1 MWKDEKNASPASPA
15 TENEINKQL
24 QQWVNLYAADLYRRA
39 YYLTSQRE
47 TAEDLVQET
56 FLAAT
61 QQFRQFSGKS
71 SPKTWLLGILN
82 HKVADYFRL
91 RFRQRPAQET
101 ELSANDTYFTES
113 GAWRIEAWPSEW
125 DDTPDNLLD
134 IPEFGRVFEEC
145 LEHLPATW
153 HDVLLLKFIE
163 AKKSDEICQG
173 LGLSTTNY
181 WQIIHRAKLQMR
193 HCLEQL
199 WFQRR

>member
-1 MWKDEKNASPASPA
+1 MRKDEKNNIPTPASS
-15 TENEINKQL
+15 EHEINSQL

-39 YYLTSQRE
+39 YYLTSHRE

-61 QQFRQFSGKS
+61 QQFGQYEGKS
-71 SPKTWLLGILN
+71 APKTWLQGILN

-91 RFRQRPAQET
+91 RFRQKPSQDIDP
-101 ELSANDTYFTES
+101 SANDTYFTES
-113 GAWRIEAWPSEW
+113 GAWRTEALPAKW
-125 DDTPDNLLD
+125 DDSPENLLD
-134 IPEFGRVFEEC
+134 VPEFGRVFEEC

-163 AKKSDEICQG
+163 SKKSEEICQS
-173 LGLSTTNY
+173 LGITTTNY